1 MGYLLNNCR
10 FLRLT
15 SDIVCQCSS
24 FSCKN
29 DADIDSFFHS
39 GNPDNYTDYEQERMA
54 ISHCFITKEEKCRMV
69 CAFSL
74 SATALRVDHI
84 SNRERR
90 KVNKHIPYSKQR
102 TQYPAILIGKL
113 CVFDGFGRKAF
124 PEGNVGIELMNL
136 IKTMAINPD
145 NAVAYRYLVVD
156 ALNKPKVLNYYTEN
170 QFSFLFSSEE
180 EEYECLHA
188 RKRGILNKLWCK
200 LLSFL
205 GKSSDSS
212 CPHLKTRLMVF
223 DLILLRQ

>member
-15 SDIVCQCSS
+15 NDVVRQCES

-29 DADIDSFFHS
+29 DSGIDSFFHS
-39 GNPDNYTDYEQERMA
+39 GNPDNYFDYEQERMA
-54 ISHCFITKEEKCRMV
+54 ISHCFITKDNTSRMV

-84 SNRERR
+84 SNRGRR
-90 KVNKHIPYSKQR
+90 AVNKRIPYSKQR

-113 CVFDGFGRKAF
+113 CVFDGFGRKDF
-124 PEGNVGIELMNL
+124 PEGNVGTELMNL
-136 IKTMAINPD
+136 IKTMAMNPD
-145 NAVAYRYLVVD
+145 NPVAYRYLVVD
-156 ALNKPKVLNYYTEN
+156 ALNNPKVLDYYTEN

-180 EEYECLHA
+180 EEYECLHGH
-188 RKRGILNKLWCK
+188 KRGYLKKIWYKLQSFIGNAPPSTSLHLN
-200 LLSFL
+200 
-205 GKSSDSS
+205 
-212 CPHLKTRLMVF
+212 TRLMIF